1 MTESEHGP
9 LSSDLAIFLIQVIV
23 ILTTARFL
31 GLLLGRIRQPMV
43 IAEIISGIVLGPSL
57 MGRVPGFSDKIFPPH
72 SLPLL
77 GIFAQVGLLFFM
89 FLIGLELDPKVFAK
103 NLKPSLIISLSSI
116 ALPFTLGAFL
126 SLFMHRLY
134 EIEAPFSSFVLFV
147 GVSMSITAFPVLARI
162 LAESGLI
169 SMKVGILTLS
179 AAAANDM
186 VGWIILAFCV
196 SIVTATSSLGALW
209 TTLETLGFLL
219 AMGLVGG
226 RILQR
231 IADRYLTSRGI
242 PQIVVV
248 GTFLLLCFSSL
259 ATEAIGIHALFGAFV
274 LGSVFPKKDMHLA
287 EKFVQKIE
295 DMVVCFLLPLYFVY
309 SGLRTDLGLLNN
321 GQAWLMALLVILV
334 ACTGKIVGGG
344 AAAKVLGLNWR
355 ESLTLGVLMNTR
367 GLVELIV
374 LNIGLDLGVLTPTI
388 FAAMVVMALSTT
400 FMTAPL
406 VRLIYSPE
414 KIAAMLRQKSLLTQ
428 AVDFS
433 LVVCVNTSHSAP
445 AHQSHSSTGLLTLA
459 KAVVT
464 YYKQESLVTVLQLV
478 EPSDR
483 PSTYMRE
490 LNPEEDKES
499 LAFAVASKARDMG
512 IPKVEIESTV
522 STNFAEDLNNCAK
535 IRHAN
540 LVILNWNKPVVGE
553 FTSLGDEVI
562 YDFVNE
568 APCSVGILIDQGIG
582 NSFTKVLL
590 PYTGSVEQL
599 LGSSALKLARLLAK
613 YKGCEVV
620 VQKISAPQVNIS
632 SATASPGHR
641 EQVQLDDELDAP
653 ILAPSDKYVD
663 EEAVVKKKGSKKFRF
678 LAMDNVSDPV
688 EVIMEE
694 ARNDNYNLVIFGFHQ
709 EDIIQPKINTTID
722 MPLISFDIINTTIE
736 KSTKI
741 LETTLDKTLGLE
753 LNVKRLIVST
763 ASGFDVDAILKQAS
777 TSVLFVK
784 HFEEKEMD
792 EVKLDVEDEH
802 NNNHHGPA
810 KPTPKEP
817 AKTTPKIETHEVTPK
832 TDLL

>member
-1 MTESEHGP
+1 MTEGGHGA

-57 MGRVPGFSDKIFPPH
+57 MGRVPGFKEKIFPEH

-103 NLKPSLIISLSSI
+103 NLRPSLIISLSSI

-126 SLFMHRLY
+126 SLFMHSLY
-134 EIEAPFSSFVLFV
+134 EIEAPYSSFVMFV

-209 TTLETLGFLL
+209 TTLETLGFLI
-219 AMGLVGG
+219 AMGLVGS
-226 RILQR
+226 RVLQR
-231 IADRYLTSRGI
+231 IADRYLTSRSI

-344 AAAKVLGLNWR
+344 AAAKLLGLNWR

-374 LNIGLDLGVLTPTI
+374 LNIGLDLEVLTPTI

-406 VRLIYSPE
+406 VRMIYSPE
-414 KIAAMLRQKSLLTQ
+414 KIAAMLREKSLLTE

-433 LVVCVNTSHSAP
+433 LVVCVNTTHTTHPTHTQQHST
-445 AHQSHSSTGLLTLA
+445 TGLLTLA

-499 LAFAVASKARDMG
+499 LAFAVASKARDIG
-512 IPKVEIESTV
+512 IPKVEIEAAISTD
-522 STNFAEDLNNCAK
+522 FAVDLANCAK

-568 APCSVGILIDQGIG
+568 SPCSVGILIDQGIG
-582 NSFTKVLL
+582 SSFTKVLL
-590 PYTGSVEQL
+590 PYVGSVNSL
-599 LGSSALKLARLLAK
+599 LGSSALKTARLLAK

-620 VQKISAPQVNIS
+620 VLKLNPPQVNIS

-641 EQVQLDDELDAP
+641 ERIELDPEMDAP
-653 ILAPSDKYVD
+653 TLAPSDKYTED
-663 EEAVVKKKGSKKFRF
+663 EALLKKKGSKRFRF
-678 LAMDNVSDPV
+678 VAMENAADPV
-688 EVIMEE
+688 EVIMDE
-694 ARNDNYNLVIFGFHQ
+694 ARNENYNLIIFGFHH
-709 EDIIQPKINTTID
+709 EDIVQPKINTTID
-722 MPLISFDIINTTIE
+722 MPLISFDFVNTTIE

-753 LNVKRLIVST
+753 LNVKRLIVPT
-763 ASGFDVDAILKQAS
+763 ASGFDVDAVLKKAT
-777 TSVLFVK
+777 TSLLFVK
-784 HFEEKEMD
+784 HHDEKEHPNME
-792 EVKLDVEDEH
+792 EVPLDVEDEH
-802 NNNHHGPA
+802 NNNHSS
-810 KPTPKEP
+810 KPEPQRKGSISQKESP
-817 AKTTPKIETHEVTPK
+817 QTN
-832 TDLL
+832 LL